1 MKPILETEKSD
12 PKAAPFVHLKL
23 TNPHESNQRHSD
35 KIKSDSKIPPLKG
48 HWIKLHS
55 SILESRHHATLS
67 DHLWAILL
75 KVSLWSGR
83 ADNNKSGIFE
93 VEDAAFGLRILPEC
107 LADDL
112 RELVG
117 RGFLEDLGEGRYR
130 IINLVEECRAETAA
144 ERKAKERFR
153 KTNPQTLA
161 SHDDVTNRD
170 VEEKRRDIE
179 IEKNRGEEI
188 PAETTPAPADLVG
201 ELASRLSAPKGDEE
215 PNAVFWDKMK
225 GIRPDLD
232 IPSVK
237 TKWESYCRDKRLK
250 MTCDH
255 AESWV
260 KREKSDLRVFKS
272 QPERKVEK
280 PKPKVDETHARTWLH
295 ENFDNGDHF
304 MRFAE
309 WPPFAKQEYLKSIK
323 VDVA

>member
-1 MKPILETEKSD
+1 M
-12 PKAAPFVHLKL
+12 HLKRNL
-23 TNPHESNQRHSD
+23 ISESNQRLSD
-35 KIKSDSKIPPLKG
+35 KIKSDSKIPALKG

-83 ADNNKSGIFE
+83 ADNNKSGILE
-93 VEDAAFGLRILPEC
+93 IDDAAFGLRIPPEC

-112 RELVG
+112 RELIG
-117 RGFLEDLGEGRYR
+117 RGFVEDLGEGKYR

-179 IEKNRGEEI
+179 IEKNRGEAEI
-188 PAETTPAPADLVG
+188 PAGIASAPADLVG
-201 ELASRLSAPKGDEE
+201 ELASRLSAPKGNED
-215 PNAVFWDKMK
+215 PDAAFWERMK
-225 GIRPDLD
+225 GLRPDLD
-232 IPSVK
+232 MSAVRS
-237 TKWESYCRDKRLK
+237 KWERFCRDKRLP
-250 MTCDH
+250 MTRDR

-260 KREKSDLRVFKS
+260 KREKSDLGVFKS

-280 PKPKVDETHARTWLH
+280 SQPKVDEDHAKAWLI
-295 ENFDNGDHF
+295 ENFDNADETMKF
-304 MRFAE
+304 YE
-309 WPPFAKQEYLKSIK
+309 WPPFAQQAYLKSTK
-323 VDVA
+323 ADVA